1 MLSVRDNWGKAKH
14 SAHPDISVV
23 VVVHNMAREAPRTLY
38 SLSPEYQKH
47 IDADAYEVIVVDNG
61 SSPAF
66 AASVIDGLAGNFR
79 LIRIDP
85 ALPSPAHAVN
95 VGIAAAR
102 GEIIGVMIDGARIV
116 TPGVVYFS
124 AHGVR
129 LYNRAVVTSLGWYL
143 GYDYQ
148 PWSILAGHD
157 NSYEDALLESSNWQ
171 EDGYRLFEIGT
182 MDGPS
187 EDGWFAPLDESG
199 ALFMSRQSWEL
210 LGGMDEHFKQP
221 GGGLVNLDTFCRA
234 LEMPEA
240 QLVILLGEGTFH
252 QAHGGIAS
260 GTPAPQFHRF
270 ADPWYKEYEA
280 LRGRPSPTARQDVAR
295 TYIGTLSRPALAR
308 FVRASV
314 HPLPRHAAPLGQS
327 FDFKH
332 WSSTPLPRPA
342 DARIAAAVDLAYR
355 ALESGRGS
363 TAVAIARLLRQRAP
377 NEPTVLR
384 LLSNNAGW
392 RRYNEVAGPPAEHH
406 LAMAEAYRQLG
417 DGANALSH
425 YREALKHSGD
435 MPASSHAPGGGSN
448 DLA

>member
-1 MLSVRDNWGKAKH
+1 MLSVPDNSGPAKH
-14 SAHPDISVV
+14 SAPPDISVV

-38 SLSPEYQKH
+38 SLSAAYQKH
-47 IDADAYEVIVVDNG
+47 IEADAYEVIVVDNG

-66 AASVIDGLAGNFR
+66 DASVIDGLAGNFR

-85 ALPSPAHAVN
+85 APPSPAHAVN
-95 VGIAAAR
+95 VGLAAAR

-116 TPGVVYFS
+116 TPGLVYFS
-124 AHGVR
+124 AHGAR
-129 LYNRAVVTSLGWYL
+129 LYKSAVVTTLGWYL

-157 NSYEDALLESSNWQ
+157 KGYEDGLLESINWHQ
-171 EDGYRLFEIGT
+171 DGYRLFEIAT

-187 EDGWFAPLDESG
+187 EDGWFAPLNESA
-199 ALFMSRQSWEL
+199 ALFLTRQSWDL
-210 LGGMDEHFKQP
+210 LGGMDEHFTLP
-221 GGGLVNLDTFCRA
+221 GGGLVNLDVFCRA
-234 LEMPEA
+234 LDMPEA
-240 QLVILLGEGTFH
+240 ELVILLGEGTFH

-260 GTPAPQFHRF
+260 GTPAPQFHQF
-270 ADPWYKEYEA
+270 ADPWFKEYEA
-280 LRGRPSPTARQDVAR
+280 LRGRPSPIARPDVAR
-295 TYIGTLSRPALAR
+295 TYIGTLSPPALAR
-308 FVRASV
+308 FVRTPL
-314 HPLPRHAAPLGQS
+314 HPLPRHPAPLGEN

-342 DARIAAAVDLAYR
+342 DAKIAAAVDLAYR

-363 TAVAIARLLRQRAP
+363 TAVAIARLIRQRAP
-377 NEPTVLR
+377 NEPAVLR

-392 RRYNEVAGPPAEHH
+392 RRYDEVAGPLAEHH

-417 DGANALSH
+417 DGVNALSH
-425 YREALKHSGD
+425 YREALKYSSD
-435 MPASSHAPGGGSN
+435 LPASSRAVGGTSN